1 MGTAT
6 AEDIITRIEIADYVE
21 RAFSTGPA
29 TREDLL
35 TAARAAG
42 ARLAVL
48 DLLTTLPDR
57 SYVELRQLWT
67 DLPETPIGL

>member
-6 AEDIITRIEIADYVE
+6 AEDIVTRIEIADHVE

-35 TAARAAG
+35 TAARTAG
-42 ARLAVL
+42 ARPAVL

-57 SYVELRQLWT
+57 SYPELRQLWA